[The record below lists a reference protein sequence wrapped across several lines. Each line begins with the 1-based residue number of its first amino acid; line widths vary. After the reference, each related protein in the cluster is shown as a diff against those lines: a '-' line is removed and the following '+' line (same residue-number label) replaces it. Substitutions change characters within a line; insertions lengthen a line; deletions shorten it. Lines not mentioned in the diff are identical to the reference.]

1 MRYLNPTFNVF
12 NQYFFSYLQTTVGCF
27 PFTFMCLRYCCV
39 PSGTQNESHSTKWT
53 NEINLSCLIG
63 VLIVL
68 GLGTA
73 IRLGLECCHELG
85 TRTTVQRVDFNIS
98 PGYPAAA
105 SVAV

>member
-1 MRYLNPTFNVF
+1 MSTG
-12 NQYFFSYLQTTVGCF
+12 GCF
-27 PFTFMCLRYCCV
+27 PLTFMYLFYCCV
-39 PSGTQNESHSTKWT
+39 PSGTQNELMRST
-53 NEINLSCLIG
+53 LSCLIG